1 MEKSTAKKVTIRDI
15 AGYCGVSAATA
26 SRVLSG
32 SSYPVHAETR
42 QKVLE
47 ASRLL
52 GYIPNSLAQNL
63 RTGAP
68 DEIAVVIPTLSNPFY
83 TSLVSG
89 FEAVVSSNRNS
100 LVLYVGS
107 SYRDADT
114 LIKNIA
120 GRNPKGILIAAP
132 TLYRS
137 FLDASDAGVFPGAKL
152 VFADCPAPVS
162 RHCSVCFDYKK
173 GTCLGTEYLIRSGHT
188 NIVYAGLVPDRE
200 SRKLR
205 VQGFR
210 EALLA
215 QGLPFSDDMVVLPCD
230 GTLNDERR
238 LIDAGEHLAGLIL
251 QRPVRPTAIAAVN
264 DMVAFGIL
272 RHLHRRGIAV
282 PQEISVIGFDDTLFC
297 EACNPPLT
305 TVKVQD
311 EQIGRMAGTLLLN
324 ALNQVAQG
332 VTLSV
337 EPSIVERASVAPPAE
352 KQA

>member
-1 MEKSTAKKVTIRDI
+1 MEKPSTKKATIKDI
-15 AGYCGVSAATA
+15 AGCCGVSAATA

-32 SSYPVHAETR
+32 STYPVREETR
-42 QKVLE
+42 QRILE
-47 ASRLL
+47 AARRL
-52 GYIPNSLAQNL
+52 GYIPNSLAQSL
-63 RTGAP
+63 RSGAP

-89 FEAVVSSNRNS
+89 FESVVSSDKNS

-107 SYRDADT
+107 SYRNPDT
-114 LIKNIA
+114 MIRNIA

-132 TLYRS
+132 NLYRD
-137 FLDASDAGVFPGAKL
+137 FLEASASGALHEAKL
-152 VFADCPAPVS
+152 VFADCPAPQN

-173 GTCLGTEYLIRSGHT
+173 GTYLGTEYLIEQGHRD
-188 NIVYAGLVPDRE
+188 IVYAGLVPDRD

-205 VQGFR
+205 IQGFR

-215 QGLPFSDDMVVLPCD
+215 HGLPFCDDLVVLPAD
-230 GTLNDERR
+230 STYNDEHR
-238 LIDAGEHLAGLIL
+238 LIEAGEHLANLIL
-251 QRPVRPTAIAAVN
+251 KRPVRPTAIAAVN

-272 RHLHRRGIAV
+272 RHLHRCGIAV
-282 PQEISVIGFDDTLFC
+282 PEEISVIGFDDTLFC
-297 EACNPPLT
+297 EASNPPLT

-324 ALNQVAQG
+324 ALDQIAAS

-337 EPSIVERASVAPPAE
+337 EPSIVERASTAPPAR
-352 KQA
+352 Q